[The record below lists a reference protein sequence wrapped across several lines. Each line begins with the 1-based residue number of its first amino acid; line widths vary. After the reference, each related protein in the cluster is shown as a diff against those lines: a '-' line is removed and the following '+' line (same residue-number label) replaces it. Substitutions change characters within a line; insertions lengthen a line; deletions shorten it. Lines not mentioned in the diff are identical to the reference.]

1 MINFN
6 TSKTLNIILPNTNKV
21 LNEVLKSITPKELE
35 NLSKGRDLK
44 SIVSTLLQHRASDS
58 SGDKKLLSML
68 KNNPTLTHSSYLRC

>member
-6 TSKTLNIILPNTNKV
+6 TSKTLNIILPNTNKA

-35 NLSKGRDLK
+35 NPSKGRDLK
-44 SIVSTLLQHRASDS
+44 SIVSTLLQHSASDS